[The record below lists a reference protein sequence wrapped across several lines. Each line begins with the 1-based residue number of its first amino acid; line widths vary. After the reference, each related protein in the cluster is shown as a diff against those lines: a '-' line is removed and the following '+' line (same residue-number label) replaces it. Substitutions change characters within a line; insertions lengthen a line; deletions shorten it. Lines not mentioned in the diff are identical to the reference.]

1 MDLIDQAIF
10 TSGETDRASGYQV
23 VAASPGVGEADA
35 RELAAWGPSHDSLLN
50 SGPDAV
56 SFNFHSLPSGR
67 LCISRTTPAGFE
79 YSGRGGARIYTQCLL
94 VWPQTLARFANN
106 PFALLR
112 AALANGSLRV
122 YDEIPRQLAPLR
134 LAGRAKAVDTAL
146 LARLSASPGPEWIA
160 TLVQAALDSATVA
173 IAGGPPAEHLI
184 AGLINCLPPECRTEF
199 SFSTGLKFCS
209 RRPFR
214 IVALS
219 DDREEQRRVARL
231 YQVAVLHLS
240 ADPPDEFAPI
250 EAWPRVIHRVLKS
263 GRLAFLASQFAR
275 PHGDLSTEDLSALA
289 LQLLE
294 EFDATA
300 IGHGGSAA
308 DETPRA
314 DDTASE
320 NAPEADEWR
329 DDEPGGAMSGA
340 APSARLRLFGGFRDP
355 NAELRAHAP
364 QHRPGEAIA
373 RAAVDPPSKR
383 LAAKACNPTAAP
395 HEDARPPAVAPDFA
409 RLDELVFEAI
419 AGRHEAV
426 DELGDLWDE
435 LSQHLSGPL
444 LAEVREEYLRYALL
458 LWQRGPEIDLP
469 RDPNRAVYSLDVLG
483 VFFPGATL

>member
-1 MDLIDQAIF
+1 MIPEPMDLIDQAIF
-10 TSGETDRASGYQV
+10 TSGETERASGYQV
-23 VAASPGVGEADA
+23 VATSPGVGEADA

-56 SFNFHSLPSGR
+56 SFNFHPLPSGR
-67 LCISRTTPAGFE
+67 MCISRTTPAGFE

-173 IAGGPPAEHLI
+173 VAGGPPAEHLI

-199 SFSTGLKFCS
+199 SFSTGLKVCS

-219 DDREEQRRVARL
+219 DDREEQRRVERL
-231 YQVAVLHLS
+231 YNVAVLHLS
-240 ADPPDEFAPI
+240 GDPPDEFAPI

-263 GRLAFLASQFAR
+263 GRLSFLANQFAR

-300 IGHGGSAA
+300 IGQGGSAG
-308 DETPRA
+308 DETPSA
-314 DDTASE
+314 DDKAGE
-320 NAPEADEWR
+320 NAPQ
-329 DDEPGGAMSGA
+329 DDESGDEAPPDDEMSGA
-340 APSARLRLFGGFRDP
+340 APTARLRLFGGFRDP
-355 NAELRAHAP
+355 NAQLRAHGA
-364 QHRPGEAIA
+364 QHRPGAAVA
-373 RAAVDPPSKR
+373 RAPVDPPSKR
-383 LAAKACNPTAAP
+383 LAAKVSNPTAAP
-395 HEDARPPAVAPDFA
+395 HEEARLSVAASDLV

-419 AGRHEAV
+419 VGRPEAV

-435 LSQHLSGPL
+435 LSRRLSGPL
-444 LAEVREEYLRYALL
+444 LAE
-458 LWQRGPEIDLP
+458 I
-469 RDPNRAVYSLDVLG
+469 S
-483 VFFPGATL
+483 